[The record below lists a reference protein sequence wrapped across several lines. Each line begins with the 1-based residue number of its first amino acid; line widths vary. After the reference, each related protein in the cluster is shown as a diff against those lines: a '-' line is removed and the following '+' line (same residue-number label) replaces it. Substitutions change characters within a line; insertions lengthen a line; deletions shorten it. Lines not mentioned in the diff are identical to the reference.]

1 MPTTV
6 VAVLTGVLAVEV
18 AEDWLEYLHHG
29 GRGHD
34 AHADYRDLV
43 EHGSLPA

>member
-29 GRGHD
+29 RRGHD
-34 AHADYRDLV
+34 AHADDGDLV
-43 EHGSLPA
+43 EHGGLAA